1 MTHTRPAMNSE
12 ILLEKVT
19 LEALS
24 ALALGPPDHI
34 HDIAPL
40 ETALPLIAKAWG
52 LPEETLAGKT
62 NRLERGKKLAAEN
75 KGGAPGEPLLECYD
89 GVMIADL
96 LWALFRSA
104 VRLEKKEDRQAIY
117 DAAILLDEGLNL
129 QSFLLRKGERPVKA
143 LWTMFRKVVREDDPA
158 ERDNACGKASAFV
171 TLLHA
176 HGLAKSA

>member
-1 MTHTRPAMNSE
+1 MTHTRPAMAPE

-52 LPEETLAGKT
+52 LPEEILAGRT
-62 NRLERGKKLAAEN
+62 NRLECGKKLAAEN
-75 KGGAPGEPLLECYD
+75 KGGIPDEQLLECYD

-96 LWALFRSA
+96 LWALFKTA
-104 VRLEKKEDRQAIY
+104 VRLEEKEDRQAIY

-143 LWTMFRKVVREDDPA
+143 LWTMFRKVVWEDDPE

>member
-129 QSFLLRKGERPVKA
+129 QSFLLRCGERSAGIIWSK
-143 LWTMFRKVVREDDPA
+143 FRNIVREKHPEARADICK
-158 ERDNACGKASAFV
+158 EASTFV
-171 TLLHA
+171 RLLRA
-176 HGLAKSA
+176 HGLARTA